1 MGGQPHSKLLGTRA
15 AADTTST
22 AATAATSEYDIFRNA
37 IGADLCES
45 GRWWCTCDVDYLA
58 REGSRAHIFLLP
70 FPLSQAR
77 LRRQKSPDLPQ
88 SSFMLMVMGLPS
100 SVHSA

>member
-58 REGSRAHIFLLP
+58 REGSKAHIFSLP
-70 FPLSQAR
+70 FPCRKLVCVVR
-77 LRRQKSPDLPQ
+77 KFRICHNLCL
-88 SSFMLMVMGLPS
+88 LLCLW
-100 SVHSA
+100 